1 MLIDTILLDAVSG
14 QVRSN
19 ERLRMNFNFHHS
31 PESKSQRLLNA
42 IEMGSVIPIHRH
54 THTAETYL
62 LLRGTM
68 RVFFYNE
75 EEEVVETFEL
85 NPLKGN
91 YGIDI
96 PQGQWHSL
104 EVTSPGTVIFEVKD
118 GPYKALASG
127 DVRNCK

>member
-1 MLIDTILLDAVSG
+1 MLINSELLDSISG
-14 QVRSN
+14 QARSN
-19 ERLRMNFNFHHS
+19 ERLRMNFNFHSS

-54 THTAETYL
+54 THSAETYL

-68 RVFFYNE
+68 RVFYYNE
-75 EEEVVETFEL
+75 EEELVETFDL
-85 NPLKGN
+85 DPLKGS

-104 EVTSPGTVIFEVKD
+104 EVTSPDTVIFEVKD
-118 GPYKALASG
+118 GPYIALSAS
-127 DVRNCK
+127 DVR